1 MLITTE
7 MKRWVH
13 LARSGFAA
21 FAGKKNFPFQSYNK
35 FFIDQA
41 CLIKMALSWPRSFR
55 LSFLS
60 TLTSIRLGQ
69 RRYTEEEANIQ
80 SS

>member
-1 MLITTE
+1 

-55 LSFLS
+55 L
-60 TLTSIRLGQ
+60 
-69 RRYTEEEANIQ
+69 
-80 SS
+80 